1 MDAMDAA
8 ANKAKEGNSNDM
20 DLQTSVSDKRARD
33 LEEPLPPETTVEGN
47 NEKRPRAEAL
57 EIAYQVDL
65 DVVRKNAQWWSP
77 ELKPRDKAPQSSVA
91 EGVKSAVSAWVA
103 DGRKRVLGQG
113 LLPDEEKVHADLVQE
128 ANLRELAARITRSV
142 MRVMSRRRL
151 RKRGGYRLGKWR
163 MGRKA
168 SRPDSR
174 PRAFS
179 AKTFRK
185 VSWNPQAA

>member
-1 MDAMDAA
+1 MDAA

-33 LEEPLPPETTVEGN
+33 LEEPLPPEATVEGN

-151 RKRGGYRLGKWR
+151 RKRGG
-163 MGRKA
+163 
-168 SRPDSR
+168 S
-174 PRAFS
+174 
-179 AKTFRK
+179 
-185 VSWNPQAA
+185 